1 VVISFRKRTF
11 PQHFLGRLLYR
22 ERNADTGLGHTW
34 EPLNLVV
41 GTESQAEEANGR
53 KRQQAVPYST
63 KVNSFFINFCLIP
76 QDDRSISS
84 NPLEMIFPLNM
95 KHKDFLWT
103 QSLGEHLHEMHEVR
117 VWAVGGGWPQWPLPW
132 KGASVSHQP
141 NKAVVPSSQVLART
155 NEHLG

>member
-63 KVNSFFINFCLIP
+63 KVNSFFIIGNDFPIKHETQRLLVDPVI
-76 QDDRSISS
+76 RRTSS
-84 NPLEMIFPLNM
+84 
-95 KHKDFLWT
+95 
-103 QSLGEHLHEMHEVR
+103 
-117 VWAVGGGWPQWPLPW
+117 
-132 KGASVSHQP
+132 
-141 NKAVVPSSQVLART
+141 
-155 NEHLG
+155 